1 MSSERRS
8 KAKGRVTTSKAKGK
22 PTAKPARPKL
32 APPAKNGSSVAR
44 KTPSA
49 APTRPK
55 AAVPNS
61 QPAAQV
67 PVVSTP
73 PAAQPAPAQPPLA
86 PGVPIMPFPRP
97 TILGLG
103 SPWRTAGRP
112 PGMPPRPSPPPHPPA
127 AQPRPAAVPV
137 VTMKFPMSAVDKL
150 IKEALA
156 EDVGDGDLTTES
168 LFPGKVKARGK
179 LIASEEGVLAG
190 LPIFKRVF
198 ELVDKNIT
206 FEPRATDG
214 MALAG
219 GQLVARVSGPAVSV
233 LRAERTALNF
243 LQLLSG
249 IASQTAKFANAV
261 KGTKT
266 RILDT
271 RRTTPGLRFLEKYA
285 VEVGGGVSV
294 QKGLADRLVVTESH
308 LALSEGVP
316 NIVRQLRKAHP
327 GKRIEL
333 TVTNMQEL
341 DQALMS
347 KVNVLLLE
355 NFPPGQVRQAI
366 ALVQGRA
373 KVEITG
379 KVGLD
384 NARAY
389 ALAGVDYISVSQLT
403 QSVKAFDFS
412 FRVTR

>member
-1 MSSERRS
+1 MKS
-8 KAKGRVTTSKAKGK
+8 
-22 PTAKPARPKL
+22 ARPKS
-32 APPAKNGSSVAR
+32 AEPARKGSSVAR
-44 KTPSA
+44 KTAVATRSA
-49 APTRPK
+49 SKP
-55 AAVPNS
+55 AAQRS
-61 QPAAQV
+61 QPAPPPTPLPPP
-67 PVVSTP
+67 PVV
-73 PAAQPAPAQPPLA
+73 AQPAPVQPPLA

-156 EDVGDGDLTTES
+156 EDVGDGDLTSES

-179 LIASEEGVLAG
+179 LIANEEGVLAG

-219 GQLVARVSGPAVSV
+219 GQLVARISGPAVSV

>member
-1 MSSERRS
+1 MGGGGLWSSERRS
-8 KAKGRVTTSKAKGK
+8 RGKGRVTTPKAKGS
-22 PTAKPARPKL
+22 PPAKPARPKL
-32 APPAKNGSSVAR
+32 GSAAKNGSSVAR
-44 KTPSA
+44 KT
-49 APTRPK
+49 APAEATRPK
-55 AAVPNS
+55 APAPRS
-61 QPAAQV
+61 QPAAQI

-127 AQPRPAAVPV
+127 PQPRPAAVPV

-156 EDVGDGDLTTES
+156 EDVGDGDLTSES
-168 LFPGKVKARGK
+168 LFPGKLKARGK

-403 QSVKAFDFS
+403 PSVKAL
-412 FRVTR
+412 

>member
-1 MSSERRS
+1 M
-8 KAKGRVTTSKAKGK
+8 
-22 PTAKPARPKL
+22 AKPARPKT
-32 APPAKNGSSVAR
+32 ASAVKAASVAR
-44 KTPSA
+44 KTEVAARRSVPAAKRPA
-49 APTRPK
+49 AP
-55 AAVPNS
+55 AE
-61 QPAAQV
+61 
-67 PVVSTP
+67 PVVVPS
-73 PAAQPAPAQPPLA
+73 PAAQPPVAPVQPPLP

-112 PGMPPRPSPPPHPPA
+112 PGMPPRPAPVPQPAPAPAPKPA
-127 AQPRPAAVPV
+127 APPV
-137 VTMKFPMSAVDKL
+137 ITMRFPMSAVDKL

-156 EDVGDGDLTTES
+156 EDTGEGDSTTQA
-168 LFPGKVKARGK
+168 LFPGKVKARAK
-179 LIASEEGVLAG
+179 LIANEDGVLAG
-190 LPIFKRVF
+190 LPIFRRVF

-206 FEPRATDG
+206 FEARATDG
-214 MALAG
+214 MTLAG
-219 GQLVARVSGPAVSV
+219 GQLVARISGPALSV
-233 LRAERTALNF
+233 LQAERVGLNF
-243 LQLLSG
+243 LQHLSG
-249 IASQTAKFANAV
+249 IATQTAKFASAV

-266 RILDT
+266 RILGT
-271 RRTTPGLRFLEKYA
+271 RRTTPGLGFLEKYA
-285 VEVGGGVSV
+285 VEAGGGIT
-294 QKGLADRLVVTESH
+294 QIKGPERLSVTESH

-316 NIVRQLRKAHP
+316 NIVRQLRKTNP

-341 DQALMS
+341 EQALQA

-389 ALAGVDYISVSQLT
+389 ALAGVDYISVGQLT

-412 FRVTR
+412 FRVSR

>member
-1 MSSERRS
+1 VKS
-8 KAKGRVTTSKAKGK
+8 
-22 PTAKPARPKL
+22 ARPK
-32 APPAKNGSSVAR
+32 AAEPARKGSSVAR
-44 KTPSA
+44 KTAVTARPA
-49 APTRPK
+49 PK
-55 AAVPNS
+55 APAPS
-61 QPAAQV
+61 QPAPQPA
-67 PVVSTP
+67 PVTAPSVV
-73 PAAQPAPAQPPLA
+73 AQPAPAQPPLA
-86 PGVPIMPFPRP
+86 PGVPIMPSPRP

-112 PGMPPRPSPPPHPPA
+112 PGMPPRPSPPPHPTPA
-127 AQPRPAAVPV
+127 PQPRPAAIPV

-156 EDVGDGDLTTES
+156 EDVGNGDLTTES

-341 DQALMS
+341 DQALLS

>member
-1 MSSERRS
+1 VKS
-8 KAKGRVTTSKAKGK
+8 
-22 PTAKPARPKL
+22 ARPKS
-32 APPAKNGSSVAR
+32 AEPARKGSSVAR
-44 KTPSA
+44 KTAVATRSTSKPA
-49 APTRPK
+49 AQR
-55 AAVPNS
+55 S
-61 QPAAQV
+61 QPAPPPAPLPPP
-67 PVVSTP
+67 PVV
-73 PAAQPAPAQPPLA
+73 AQPAPAQPPLA

-156 EDVGDGDLTTES
+156 EDVGDGDLTSES

-179 LIASEEGVLAG
+179 LIANEEGVLAG

-219 GQLVARVSGPAVSV
+219 GQLVARISGPAVSV

>member
-1 MSSERRS
+1 MKS
-8 KAKGRVTTSKAKGK
+8 
-22 PTAKPARPKL
+22 ARPKS
-32 APPAKNGSSVAR
+32 AEPARKGSSVAR
-44 KTPSA
+44 KTAVATRSA
-49 APTRPK
+49 SKP
-55 AAVPNS
+55 AAQRS
-61 QPAAQV
+61 QPAPPPAPLPPP
-67 PVVSTP
+67 PVV
-73 PAAQPAPAQPPLA
+73 AQPAPVQPPLA

-156 EDVGDGDLTTES
+156 EDVGDGDLTSES

-179 LIASEEGVLAG
+179 LIANEEGVLAG

-219 GQLVARVSGPAVSV
+219 GQLVARISGPAVSV
-233 LRAERTALNF
+233 LRAERTAPNF

>member
-1 MSSERRS
+1 VKS
-8 KAKGRVTTSKAKGK
+8 
-22 PTAKPARPKL
+22 ARPKS
-32 APPAKNGSSVAR
+32 AEPARKGSSVAR
-44 KTPSA
+44 KTAVATRSA
-49 APTRPK
+49 SKP
-55 AAVPNS
+55 AAQRS
-61 QPAAQV
+61 QPAPPPAPLPPP
-67 PVVSTP
+67 PVV
-73 PAAQPAPAQPPLA
+73 AQPAPVQPPLA

-156 EDVGDGDLTTES
+156 EDVGDGDLTSES

-179 LIASEEGVLAG
+179 LIANEEGVLAG

-219 GQLVARVSGPAVSV
+219 GQLVARISGPAVSV

>member
-1 MSSERRS
+1 MKS
-8 KAKGRVTTSKAKGK
+8 
-22 PTAKPARPKL
+22 ARPKS
-32 APPAKNGSSVAR
+32 AEPARKGSSVAR
-44 KTPSA
+44 KTAVATRSA
-49 APTRPK
+49 SKP
-55 AAVPNS
+55 AAQRS
-61 QPAAQV
+61 QPAPPPAPLPPP
-67 PVVSTP
+67 PVV
-73 PAAQPAPAQPPLA
+73 AQPAPVQPPLA

-156 EDVGDGDLTTES
+156 EDVGDGDLTSES

-179 LIASEEGVLAG
+179 LIANEEGVLAG

-219 GQLVARVSGPAVSV
+219 GQLVARISGPAVSV

>member
-1 MSSERRS
+1 M
-8 KAKGRVTTSKAKGK
+8 
-22 PTAKPARPKL
+22 PTAKPARPKAESPAHKASL
-32 APPAKNGSSVAR
+32 AAR
-44 KTPSA
+44 KTTVATRPAPKAPA
-49 APTRPK
+49 APQ
-55 AAVPNS
+55 S
-61 QPAAQV
+61 QPDGQPTAV
-67 PVVSTP
+67 TSTP
-73 PAAQPAPAQPPLA
+73 AVQPAPAQPPLP

-112 PGMPPRPSPPPHPPA
+112 PGMPPRPAPVPHPTPTP
-127 AQPRPAAVPV
+127 QPRPAAVPV
-137 VTMKFPMSAVDKL
+137 VTMRFPMSAVDKL

-156 EDVGDGDLTTES
+156 EDIGDGDLTTES

-179 LIASEEGVLAG
+179 LIANEEGVLAG

-198 ELVDKNIT
+198 ELVDKNIS

-243 LQLLSG
+243 LQHLSG

-285 VEVGGGVSV
+285 VEVGGGVSLV
-294 QKGLADRLVVTESH
+294 KGLSDRLVVTESH

-316 NIVRQLRKAHP
+316 SVVRQLRKAHS
-327 GKRIEL
+327 GKRIEM

-341 DQALMS
+341 DQALTA

-373 KVEITG
+373 KVEVTG

-412 FRVTR
+412 FRVAR

>member
-1 MSSERRS
+1 MKS
-8 KAKGRVTTSKAKGK
+8 
-22 PTAKPARPKL
+22 ARPKS
-32 APPAKNGSSVAR
+32 AEPARKGSSVAR
-44 KTPSA
+44 KTAVATRSA
-49 APTRPK
+49 SKP
-55 AAVPNS
+55 AAQRS
-61 QPAAQV
+61 QPAPPPTPLPPP
-67 PVVSTP
+67 PVV
-73 PAAQPAPAQPPLA
+73 AQPAPVPPPLA

-156 EDVGDGDLTTES
+156 EDVGDGDLTSES

-179 LIASEEGVLAG
+179 LIANEEGVLAG

-219 GQLVARVSGPAVSV
+219 GQLVARISGPAVSV

>member
-1 MSSERRS
+1 
-8 KAKGRVTTSKAKGK
+8 
-22 PTAKPARPKL
+22 
-32 APPAKNGSSVAR
+32 VAR
-44 KTPSA
+44 KTPTA
-49 APTRPK
+49 NRPAVKAPAPR
-55 AAVPNS
+55 NS
-61 QPAAQV
+61 QPPTQPVLIAQ
-67 PVVSTP
+67 PA
-73 PAAQPAPAQPPLA
+73 AAQPAPVQPPLP
-86 PGVPIMPFPRP
+86 PGVPVMPFPRP

-112 PGMPPRPSPPPHPPA
+112 PGMPPRPAPVPHPPPPPP
-127 AQPRPAAVPV
+127 PRPAAVPV
-137 VTMKFPMSAVDKL
+137 VTMRFPMSAVDKL

-156 EDVGDGDLTTES
+156 EDVGDGDLTTQS

-179 LIASEEGVLAG
+179 LIANEEGVLAG

-219 GQLVARVSGPAVSV
+219 GQLVARVSGPATSV
-233 LRAERTALNF
+233 LQAERTALNF
-243 LQLLSG
+243 LQHLSG
-249 IASQTAKFANAV
+249 IASQTARFANAV

-285 VEVGGGVSV
+285 VEVGGGVSL

-308 LALSEGVP
+308 LALSDGVP
-316 NIVRQLRKAHP
+316 SIVRQLRKAHP

-341 DQALMS
+341 EQALVA

-373 KVEITG
+373 KVEVTG

-389 ALAGVDYISVSQLT
+389 ALAGVDFISVSQLT

-412 FRVTR
+412 FRVSR

>member
-1 MSSERRS
+1 MKS
-8 KAKGRVTTSKAKGK
+8 
-22 PTAKPARPKL
+22 ARPKS
-32 APPAKNGSSVAR
+32 AEPARKGSSVAR
-44 KTPSA
+44 KTAVASRSTSKPA
-49 APTRPK
+49 AQR
-55 AAVPNS
+55 S
-61 QPAAQV
+61 QPAPPPAPLPPP
-67 PVVSTP
+67 PVV
-73 PAAQPAPAQPPLA
+73 AQPAPAQPPLA

-156 EDVGDGDLTTES
+156 EDVGDGDLTSES

-179 LIASEEGVLAG
+179 LIANEEGVLAG

-219 GQLVARVSGPAVSV
+219 GQLVARISGPAVSV

>member
-1 MSSERRS
+1 M
-8 KAKGRVTTSKAKGK
+8 K
-22 PTAKPARPKL
+22 
-32 APPAKNGSSVAR
+32 
-44 KTPSA
+44 
-49 APTRPK
+49 
-55 AAVPNS
+55 S
-61 QPAAQV
+61 QPAASS
-67 PVVSTP
+67 PTP
-73 PAAQPAPAQPPLA
+73 ALAAPAPVPAVPAPSLTVQAQPPLL

-112 PGMPPRPSPPPHPPA
+112 PGMPPRPVTPPPAPAPP
-127 AQPRPAAVPV
+127 PKPVVVPV
-137 VTMKFPMSAVDKL
+137 VTMRFPISAVDKL

-156 EDVGDGDLTTES
+156 EDIGDGDLTTQT

-179 LIASEEGVLAG
+179 LIAGEDGVLCG

-219 GQLVARVSGPAVSV
+219 GQLVARISGPATSV
-233 LRAERTALNF
+233 LQAERTALNF
-243 LQLLSG
+243 LQHLSG
-249 IASQTAKFANAV
+249 IATQTAKFANAV

-285 VEVGGGVSV
+285 VEVGGGVSH
-294 QKGLADRLVVTESH
+294 QKGLADRLIVTEAH
-308 LALSEGVP
+308 LALGEGVSSV
-316 NIVRQLRKAHP
+316 VRTLKKAQQ

-333 TVTNMQEL
+333 TVSNMQEL
-341 DQALMS
+341 EQALQS
-347 KVNVLLLE
+347 KVNVLLLD

-373 KVEITG
+373 KVEVSG
-379 KVGLD
+379 KIALD

-412 FRVTR
+412 FRVAR

>member
-1 MSSERRS
+1 M
-8 KAKGRVTTSKAKGK
+8 KAKPSVKA
-22 PTAKPARPKL
+22 ARPKT
-32 APPAKNGSSVAR
+32 ARKATSVAR
-44 KTPSA
+44 KTVVASRPATKPA
-49 APTRPK
+49 AK
-55 AAVPNS
+55 AASPRPSSPAETLPVTS
-61 QPAAQV
+61 QAAQ
-67 PVVSTP
+67 
-73 PAAQPAPAQPPLA
+73 AQPAPVQPPLP

-112 PGMPPRPSPPPHPPA
+112 PGMPPRPAPAPQPAPAPAPKPA
-127 AQPRPAAVPV
+127 APPV
-137 VTMKFPMSAVDKL
+137 ITMRFPMSAVDRI

-156 EDVGDGDLTTES
+156 EDVGDGDLTTQA

-179 LIASEEGVLAG
+179 LIANEEGVLAG

-198 ELVDKNIT
+198 ELVDKNIS
-206 FEPRATDG
+206 FEARATDG

-233 LRAERTALNF
+233 LQAERVALNF
-243 LQLLSG
+243 LQYLSG
-249 IASQTAKFANAV
+249 IATQTAKFSNAV

-266 RILDT
+266 RILGT
-271 RRTTPGLRFLEKYA
+271 RRTTPSLGFLEKYA
-285 VEVGGGVSV
+285 VEVGGGIT
-294 QKGLADRLVVTESH
+294 QMKGPERLIVTESH
-308 LALSEGVP
+308 LALSDGVP
-316 NIVRQLRKAHP
+316 NIVRQLRKTNP

-341 DQALMS
+341 DQALQS

-389 ALAGVDYISVSQLT
+389 ALAGVDYISVGQLT

-412 FRVTR
+412 FRISR

>member
-1 MSSERRS
+1 MS
-8 KAKGRVTTSKAKGK
+8 
-22 PTAKPARPKL
+22 
-32 APPAKNGSSVAR
+32 APPVAQQ
-44 KTPSA
+44 
-49 APTRPK
+49 APP
-55 AAVPNS
+55 
-61 QPAAQV
+61 
-67 PVVSTP
+67 
-73 PAAQPAPAQPPLA
+73 QPPLA

-112 PGMPPRPSPPPHPPA
+112 PGMPPRPAPVPHPTPTP
-127 AQPRPAAVPV
+127 QPRPAAVPV
-137 VTMKFPMSAVDKL
+137 VTMRFPMSAVDKL
-150 IKEALA
+150 IKEALT
-156 EDVGDGDLTTES
+156 EDIGDGDLTTES

-179 LIASEEGVLAG
+179 LIANEDGVLAG

-214 MALAG
+214 MALTG

-243 LQLLSG
+243 LQHLSG

-285 VEVGGGVSV
+285 VEVGGGVSL
-294 QKGLADRLVVTESH
+294 QKGLSDRLIVTESH

-316 NIVRQLRKAHP
+316 NIVRQLRKTHQ

-341 DQALMS
+341 DQALTA

-412 FRVTR
+412 FRVSR

>member
-1 MSSERRS
+1 VKS
-8 KAKGRVTTSKAKGK
+8 
-22 PTAKPARPKL
+22 ARPKS
-32 APPAKNGSSVAR
+32 AEPARKGSSVAR
-44 KTPSA
+44 KTAVATRSA
-49 APTRPK
+49 SKP
-55 AAVPNS
+55 AAQRS
-61 QPAAQV
+61 QPAPPPAPLPPP
-67 PVVSTP
+67 PVV
-73 PAAQPAPAQPPLA
+73 AQPAPVQPPLA

-156 EDVGDGDLTTES
+156 EDVGEGDLTSES

-179 LIASEEGVLAG
+179 LIANEEGVLAG

-219 GQLVARVSGPAVSV
+219 GQLVARISGPAVSV

>member
-1 MSSERRS
+1 
-8 KAKGRVTTSKAKGK
+8 
-22 PTAKPARPKL
+22 
-32 APPAKNGSSVAR
+32 
-44 KTPSA
+44 
-49 APTRPK
+49 
-55 AAVPNS
+55 
-61 QPAAQV
+61 
-67 PVVSTP
+67 
-73 PAAQPAPAQPPLA
+73 
-86 PGVPIMPFPRP
+86 MPFPRP

-112 PGMPPRPSPPPHPPA
+112 PGMPPRPAPVPQPA
-127 AQPRPAAVPV
+127 PAPAPRPVAPPV
-137 VTMKFPMSAVDKL
+137 ITMRFPMSAVDKV

-156 EDVGDGDLTTES
+156 EDIGDGDLTTQA

-179 LIASEEGVLAG
+179 LIANEEGVLAG
-190 LPIFKRVF
+190 LPIFRRVF
-198 ELVDKNIT
+198 ELVDKNIN
-206 FEPRATDG
+206 FEARATDG
-214 MALAG
+214 MALTG
-219 GQLVARVSGPAVSV
+219 GQLVARVSGPAVSI
-233 LRAERTALNF
+233 LQAERTALNF
-243 LQLLSG
+243 LQHLSG
-249 IASQTAKFANAV
+249 IATQTAKFANAV

-271 RRTTPGLRFLEKYA
+271 RRTTPSLRFLERYA
-285 VEVGGGVSV
+285 VEVGGGLTQ
-294 QKGLADRLVVTESH
+294 QKSLSDRLIVTDSH
-308 LALSEGVP
+308 LALSDGVP
-316 NIVRQLRKAHP
+316 NIVRQLRKTHQ

-341 DQALMS
+341 EQALQA

-403 QSVKAFDFS
+403 QSVKAFDFN
-412 FRVTR
+412 FRISR